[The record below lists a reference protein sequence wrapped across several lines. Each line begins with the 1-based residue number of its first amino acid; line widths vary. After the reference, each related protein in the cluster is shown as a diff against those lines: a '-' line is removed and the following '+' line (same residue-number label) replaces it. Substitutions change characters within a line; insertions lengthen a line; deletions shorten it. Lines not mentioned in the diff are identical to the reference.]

1 MCLSWRSQ
9 AEKLAQAGEGDRRA
23 SSGGAGVGACGAGAG
38 EGGLSADAV
47 SYRNMLRCKV
57 CETRQKEAV
66 ITKCYHMF
74 CHPCIK
80 ANLETRHRKCP
91 ACGAAFG
98 QGDVKTVYF

>member
-1 MCLSWRSQ
+1 M
-9 AEKLAQAGEGDRRA
+9 EKLSQ
-23 SSGGAGVGACGAGAG
+23 SGGASGGGGSAGASSAG
-38 EGGLSADAV
+38 EGLSADAI

-57 CETRQKEAV
+57 CETRQKEVV

-74 CHPCIK
+74 CQPCIR
-80 ANLETRHRKCP
+80 ANLDTRHRKCP